1 MKALPNQIAA
11 TLVLVMMS
19 PMLRAEQKTE
29 NYTGTFFGNPCQVTV
44 NWANFSGQGAVDGRI
59 VDGAGVTF
67 PFRGINPR
75 SGYLELSIEGQTY
88 QLQKQNAGDQIS
100 WNSPN
105 LSFSR
110 TSTAPGN
117 PGATPTGTSSNPPA
131 AGGGAT
137 RRYTGLY
144 RGKPFTATLTWERPD
159 GSGSA
164 QGTMIIE
171 GDMAATFKG
180 TETRPGFLEVEVS
193 ADNSINHKLSKGQ
206 QGMST
211 EWKGEYLTLNEV
223 SSAPLGGYNPP
234 TSPVAPYTPPKPP
247 VFTPPAATTPA
258 MPAPP
263 SFVPPKMPTPPT
275 FNPTGT
281 TPPPTMPAPPTFNP
295 TGTTLPATPGTPP
308 VPAAGGTKWVIA
320 CEAEGSART
329 ANAAVDR
336 WRARGFSA
344 SSLWI
349 PDYSSLSG
357 AKLWLVHVGS
367 FDYSQKAEAQRML
380 IEVKKHYKDA
390 YGIKIDNSGKRETF

>member
-1 MKALPNQIAA
+1 MKVLPNRITT
-11 TLVLVMMS
+11 TLALVMMS

-29 NYTGTFFGNPCQVTV
+29 NYTGTFFGNPCHVTI

-67 PFRGINPR
+67 PFRGNNPR
-75 SGYLELSIEGQTY
+75 SDYLELNVEGKTY
-88 QLQKQNAGDQIS
+88 ALQKQNAGGQIS
-100 WNSPN
+100 WNSTN

-117 PGATPTGTSSNPPA
+117 PGATPPGTSSNLPT

-137 RRYTGLY
+137 RRYNGLY
-144 RGKPFTATLTWERPD
+144 RGKAFTATLTWARPD
-159 GSGSA
+159 GTGSA
-164 QGTMIIE
+164 KGTMIIE
-171 GDMAATFKG
+171 GDMAATFMG

-193 ADNSINHKLSKGQ
+193 ADNSINHKLTKGQ

-211 EWKGEYLTLNEV
+211 VWTGEYLTLNEV
-223 SSAPLGGYNPP
+223 SSAPPGGYTPP

-263 SFVPPKMPTPPT
+263 SFVPPKMPAPPT
-275 FNPTGT
+275 FNPTGG

-295 TGTTLPATPGTPP
+295 TVTTAPATPGTSP

-329 ANAAVDR
+329 ANAAVER
-336 WRARGFSA
+336 WRAKGFSA
-344 SSLWI
+344 GSLWI

-357 AKLWLVHVGS
+357 AKLWLVHVGP
-367 FDYSQKAEAQRML
+367 FEYSQKAEAQRML
-380 IEVKKHYKDA
+380 GEVKKHYKDA

>member
-1 MKALPNQIAA
+1 
-11 TLVLVMMS
+11 MMGTI
-19 PMLRAEQKTE
+19 LRAEQKTE
-29 NYTGTFFGNPCQVTV
+29 NYTGTFFGNPCQVTI

-67 PFRGINPR
+67 PFQGNNPR
-75 SGYLELSIEGQTY
+75 SGYLELNVEGQTY
-88 QLQKQNAGDQIS
+88 ALQKQNAGGQIS
-100 WNSPN
+100 WNSAN

-117 PGATPTGTSSNPPA
+117 PGATPADTTSNLPA
-131 AGGGAT
+131 AGVGAT
-137 RRYTGLY
+137 RRYNGLY
-144 RGKPFTATLTWERPD
+144 RGKAFTATLTWERSD
-159 GSGSA
+159 GTGSA
-164 QGTMIIE
+164 RGTMIIE
-171 GDMAATFKG
+171 GDMAATFMG

-211 EWKGEYLTLNEV
+211 VWTGEYLTLNEV
-223 SSAPLGGYNPP
+223 SSAPSGGYTPP
-234 TSPVAPYTPPKPP
+234 TSPVTHYTPPKPP
-247 VFTPPAATTPA
+247 VFTPPTATTPA

-263 SFVPPKMPTPPT
+263 TFVPPTMPAPPT

-281 TPPPTMPAPPTFNP
+281 TPPPTMSVPPTFNP

-329 ANAAVDR
+329 ANAAVER

-344 SSLWI
+344 GSLWI

-357 AKLWLVHVGS
+357 AKLWLVHVGP

-380 IEVKKHYKDA
+380 GEVKKHYKDA